1 MLPDRFKS
9 SGWRYSFDEKRNRE
23 NATRLVKLLKY
34 IFIELFSAQQEAIE
48 QDDRYGDERF
58 GCYFRVLYRGP
69 SFSHNLANREFI
81 IREPM
86 ASKLSEVSDRV
97 RKSAS
102 ALVGEDV
109 ELVMESVSPSD
120 NTNSVQVTFLK
131 VHRREWQTPFKNWQD
146 FVNLTNFV
154 YATPFTTSGD
164 AHGDVK
170 VPLTL

>member
-1 MLPDRFKS
+1 MHCL
-9 SGWRYSFDEKRNRE
+9 FD
-23 NATRLVKLLKY
+23 KLNFY
-34 IFIELFSAQQEAIE
+34 SAQQEAIE

-58 GCYFRVLYRGP
+58 GCYFRVHYRGP
-69 SFSHNLANREFI
+69 AFPVTLANKDFI

-102 ALVGEDV
+102 ALIGEDV
-109 ELVMESVSPSD
+109 ELVMESVSP
-120 NTNSVQVTFLK
+120 TGNSNLVQVTFLK
-131 VHRREWQTPFKNWQD
+131 VHRREWQKPFKNWQD

-154 YATPFTTSGD
+154 YATPFTASGE

-170 VPLTL
+170 VTLYHC

>member
-1 MLPDRFKS
+1 MFRPE
-9 SGWRYSFDEKRNRE
+9 Y
-23 NATRLVKLLKY
+23 
-34 IFIELFSAQQEAIE
+34 FSAQQEAIE
-48 QDDRYGDERF
+48 QDDRFGDERF
-58 GCYFRVLYRGP
+58 GCYFRVHYRGP
-69 SFSHNLANREFI
+69 AFSPNLANREFI

-154 YATPFTTSGD
+154 FATPFTASGD

-170 VPLTL
+170 VI